1 MRQDAHLCKRA
12 RLETCWRT
20 ILHVCAASTLWAMA
34 LLANCYLTGRGG
46 SLRVGGHNLKFT
58 TKSVTIVLRIA
69 RHIQLHRLCEVSQ
82 RCLGN
87 PNESPFPLARENQAN
102 KGLDSLELQPDFSP
116 QHLILLGWLKSA
128 LVFTRGRDKVKLLV

>member
-1 MRQDAHLCKRA
+1 
-12 RLETCWRT
+12 
-20 ILHVCAASTLWAMA
+20 MA
-34 LLANCYLTGRGG
+34 LLANCYLTGRGR

-87 PNESPFPLARENQAN
+87 PNESPFLLARENQAN
-102 KGLDSLELQPDFSP
+102 KGLDSLELMHESP
-116 QHLILLGWLKSA
+116 QA
-128 LVFTRGRDKVKLLV
+128 LWKRVVAVLYACQVLA

>member
-20 ILHVCAASTLWAMA
+20 RLHVCVALTVWAM
-34 LLANCYLTGRGG
+34 LANCYLTGRGC
-46 SLRVGGHNLKFT
+46 SLEGHKFT
-58 TKSVTIVLRIA
+58 TKSVTIILRIA
-69 RHIQLHRLCEVSQ
+69 RRIQLHRLCEVSQ

-102 KGLDSLELQPDFSP
+102 KGLDSLEPMHQSP
-116 QHLILLGWLKSA
+116 QALWKRVVAALYACQVGSARIQFLLHVCCSVPL
-128 LVFTRGRDKVKLLV
+128 